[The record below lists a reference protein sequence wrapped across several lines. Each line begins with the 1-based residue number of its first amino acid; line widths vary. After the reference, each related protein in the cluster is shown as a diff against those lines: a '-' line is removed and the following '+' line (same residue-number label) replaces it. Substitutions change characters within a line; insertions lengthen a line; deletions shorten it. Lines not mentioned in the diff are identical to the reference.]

1 MQGQTYIRQDINR
14 IDTTYTHTTARES
27 MHGIAG
33 AFRYKMEMINTG
45 EPRTKKYIISVKTNA
60 AVRTFT

>member
-1 MQGQTYIRQDINR
+1 
-14 IDTTYTHTTARES
+14 

-33 AFRYKMEMINTG
+33 AFRHNVEMINTA
-45 EPRTKKYIISVKTNA
+45 EPRTKKYIISVKTYA